1 MENPQMH
8 AYTLPWSEYALDDL
22 FSSSNI
28 ESREKKKK
36 IYIPLNYWGFYFE
49 RRMWLWVWM
58 CGGKGMAIRCG
69 NHETKNVCPY
79 PYSLSLSFDCFSLFF
94 SFLWKVY
101 WIHRYNKKKRE
112 KLTRNSCRHIHQ
124 AFFSDAYHESV
135 VTLLCKLLQ
144 TSEMFCIFRI
154 GWFLLPIHVRLWN
167 NRRRYHNG
175 KLWIALDKALKNLW
189 KKSVL
194 GEVVFIKTNAGF

>member
-69 NHETKNVCPY
+69 NHETKNVFLILILF
-79 PYSLSLSFDCFSLFF
+79 LSPLIASLFSSPF
-94 SFLWKVY
+94 CEKCTEY
-101 WIHRYNKKKRE
+101 TDIIKKKRE

-154 GWFLLPIHVRLWN
+154 GWFLLPIHVRVWN

>member
-1 MENPQMH
+1 MVKCYRGGGEKMENPQMH

-28 ESREKKKK
+28 ESREMKKK

-101 WIHRYNKKKRE
+101 WIHRYNKKKKRE
-112 KLTRNSCRHIHQ
+112 T
-124 AFFSDAYHESV
+124 YE
-135 VTLLCKLLQ
+135 KLLQ
-144 TSEMFCIFRI
+144 THSPSLFFWCVPRVC
-154 GWFLLPIHVRLWN
+154 GHVTLQTFANIWN
-167 NRRRYHNG
+167 VLYFSNWVIPFAYTCE
-175 KLWIALDKALKNLW
+175 
-189 KKSVL
+189 SVKQQ
-194 GEVVFIKTNAGF
+194 EKIS